1 MNAVLSVNLELWILS
16 IIISNNFIN
25 ASRNIFADRDNEFIS
40 NRSRFGKESIGFT
53 HLWLALN
60 TGVLRPFAVGWVA
73 LQIFGFVGA
82 LKFANGDFAHPLF
95 KAQVMIHIIGL
106 ALLVLSF
113 SRAL

>member
-1 MNAVLSVNLELWILS
+1 MSEPDLPTLAPAQKLWAGLAALLFLI
-16 IIISNNFIN
+16 
-25 ASRNIFADRDNEFIS
+25 A
-40 NRSRFGKESIGFT
+40 IGF
-53 HLWLALN
+53 LGFALN
-60 TGVLRPFAVGWVA
+60 TGVLRPFAIGWVA

-82 LKFANGDFAHPLF
+82 LKFANGDFAHPIF